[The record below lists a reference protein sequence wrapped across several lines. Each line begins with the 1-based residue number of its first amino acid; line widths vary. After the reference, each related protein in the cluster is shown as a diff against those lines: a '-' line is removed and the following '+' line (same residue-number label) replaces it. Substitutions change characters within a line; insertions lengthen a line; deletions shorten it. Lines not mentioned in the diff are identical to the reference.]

1 MNLDEFL
8 NTLLD
13 ALAGGW
19 SKPIGAMEVLVAL
32 CMASLIALY
41 IYLVYILFTRR
52 TFYSKDF
59 NITLACV
66 TLITAGLV
74 AAIQSSLL
82 VTLSVGGALSIIRFR
97 TAIKSPI
104 DLMFLFWS
112 IACGIMCGTG
122 VSGFAM
128 MLSVFLTV
136 IIIVLSKLPFL
147 KAPEILIIDAKSYA
161 NTDEIIDIIK
171 EECSY
176 YSIKSKSVSIS
187 NNDMTVE
194 FKSKNDSRNLVDRI
208 AQIRGVESVSALE
221 HNGDVSF

>member
-1 MNLDEFL
+1 MNMDEFL
-8 NTLLD
+8 STLLD

-19 SKPIGAMEVLVAL
+19 SKPIGSLEVFVAL
-32 CMASLIALY
+32 CMAALIGLY
-41 IYLVYILFTRR
+41 IYIVYILMTRR

-74 AAIQSSLL
+74 SAIQSSLL

-104 DLMFLFWS
+104 DLMFLFWG
-112 IACGIMCGTG
+112 IAAGIMCGTG
-122 VSGFAM
+122 VGGFAM

-136 IIIVLSKLPFL
+136 MVVVLSKLPLL
-147 KAPEILIIDAKSYA
+147 KAPQILIINAKSYVD
-161 NTDEIIDIIK
+161 TKEIK
-171 EECSY
+171 EAVSKSCSY
-176 YSIKSKSVSIS
+176 YSIKSESRSFSDHDMSI
-187 NNDMTVE
+187 E
-194 FKSKNDSRNLVDRI
+194 LRSKDTEILVKDLSG
-208 AQIRGVESVSALE
+208 IRGVESVSVLE

>member
-1 MNLDEFL
+1 MNMDEYL

-19 SKPIGAMEVLVAL
+19 SKPIGSMEVFVAL
-32 CMASLIALY
+32 CLAAVIGLY
-41 IYLVYILFTRR
+41 IYIVYILMTRR

-59 NITLACV
+59 NVTLACV

-104 DLMFLFWS
+104 DLMFLFWG
-112 IACGIMCGTG
+112 IAAGIMCGTG
-122 VSGFAM
+122 VGGFAM
-128 MLSVFLTV
+128 MLSLFLTV
-136 IIIVLSKLPFL
+136 MVIVLSKVPLL
-147 KAPEILIIDAKSYA
+147 KAPQILIINAKSY
-161 NTDEIIDIIK
+161 TDADAIK
-171 EECSY
+171 EAVSKNSSY
-176 YSIKSKSVSIS
+176 YAIKSESRSSSDHDMSIELRSKDTGKLVEAVS
-187 NNDMTVE
+187 
-194 FKSKNDSRNLVDRI
+194 
-208 AQIRGVESVSALE
+208 AIRGVESVSVLE

>member
-1 MNLDEFL
+1 MNMDEFL
-8 NTLLD
+8 STVLD
-13 ALAGGW
+13 AIAGGW
-19 SKPIGAMEVLVAL
+19 SKPIGSLEVFVSLCLAAL
-32 CMASLIALY
+32 IGLY
-41 IYLVYILFTRR
+41 IYVVYILMTRR

-104 DLMFLFWS
+104 DLMFLFWG
-112 IACGIMCGTG
+112 IAAGIMCGTG

-136 IIIVLSKLPFL
+136 MVVILSKLPLL
-147 KAPEILIIDAKSYA
+147 KAPQILIINAKSY
-161 NTDEIIDIIK
+161 TDLEDIKTVISRNA
-171 EECSY
+171 SY
-176 YSIKSKSVSIS
+176 YSIKSESLSTLDHDV
-187 NNDMTVE
+187 TVE
-194 FKSKNDSRNLVDRI
+194 LRCKDTQTLIKELGVV
-208 AQIRGVESVSALE
+208 RGVESVSILE